1 VAAGTAPLSTLMRAR
16 IETPV
21 PALPRRLF
29 AALAD
34 GALHSGAELAAR
46 EGVTRSAVWKAIGQ
60 LRDDGALIDAVP
72 NRGYRMQFACAL
84 LDADAMRAALQA
96 EQRARFDA
104 IETVWSV
111 DSTNTALLARGA
123 PPPGEFR
130 LLVAE
135 HQGAGRG
142 RLGRRWVGALG
153 GSVLMSVSA
162 GLAELPRD
170 VATLP
175 LVAGLAVRRALDRLG
190 PAGVLLKWP
199 NDIVARTGVQ
209 CVGEPPTVPAL
220 HKLGG
225 ILTELRAEA
234 SGPAHVVVGIG
245 LNLRLGEAQRRDIA
259 AGALPPAALAD
270 LGGDV
275 PDRNVLAAAIAAEC
289 VAGLDALRRDGFAA
303 RRGEWNAADALADQ
317 PVTVRGAGDEA
328 TTGIARGI
336 DVTGALQLEQAG
348 VLRSV
353 LAGDVSLRPQQ

>member
-1 VAAGTAPLSTLMRAR
+1 MRAR

-72 NRGYRMQFACAL
+72 NRGYRMEFACTL
-84 LDADAMRAALQA
+84 LDAEALRAALPAAQA
-96 EQRARFDA
+96 GCFDA
-104 IETVWSV
+104 VETVWSV

-153 GSVLMSVSA
+153 GSLLMSVSA

-175 LVAGLAVRRALDRLG
+175 LVAGLAVRRALEQLG
-190 PAGVLLKWP
+190 VPAVLLKWP
-199 NDIVARTGVQ
+199 NDIVAR
-209 CVGEPPTVPAL
+209 VGAPSL

-234 SGPAHVVVGIG
+234 SGPAHIVIGIG
-245 LNLRLGEAQRRDIA
+245 LNLRLGDAQRRDIA
-259 AGALPPAALAD
+259 VGALPPAALAD
-270 LGGDV
+270 LGSV
-275 PDRNVLAAAIAAEC
+275 LPDRNVLAATIAAEC

-303 RRGEWNAADALADQ
+303 RRAEWNAADALAGQ

-328 TTGIARGI
+328 TAGVARGI
-336 DVTGALQLEQAG
+336 DATGALQLEQGG

-353 LAGDVSLRPQQ
+353 LAGDVSLRPQA

>member
-1 VAAGTAPLSTLMRAR
+1 MRAR

-72 NRGYRMQFACAL
+72 NRGYRMQFACTL
-84 LDADAMRAALQA
+84 LDAAALRAALPPA
-96 EQRARFDA
+96 RAGSFDA
-104 IETVWSV
+104 VDTVWSV

-142 RLGRRWVGALG
+142 RLGRRWVGVLG

-175 LVAGLAVRRALDRLG
+175 LVAGLAVRRALEKLG
-190 PAGVLLKWP
+190 VAGVLLKWP
-199 NDIVARTGVQ
+199 NDIVARISAQGA
-209 CVGEPPTVPAL
+209 GEPTAPTL
-220 HKLGG
+220 RKLGG

-234 SGPAHVVVGIG
+234 SGPAHIVVGIG
-245 LNLRLGEAQRRDIA
+245 LNLRLGEAQRRDIT

-270 LGGDV
+270 LGGVV
-275 PDRNVLAAAIAAEC
+275 PDRNVLAAAIAAEY
-289 VAGLDALRRDGFAA
+289 VAGLDALQRDGFAGQ
-303 RRGEWNAADALADQ
+303 RIEWNAADALADQ
-317 PVTVRGAGDEA
+317 PVTVSGSGHDAA
-328 TTGIARGI
+328 TGIARGI
-336 DVTGALQLEQAG
+336 DATGALQLDQAG

-353 LAGDVSLRPQQ
+353 LAGDVSLRPQS